1 MLKKY
6 FGCAL
11 DIHLTRTQ
19 INSPMSL
26 WIPSHLSA
34 FLWSRARNI
43 LIARIKKEKKK
54 FWWSAIWKQNEYFK
68 ISSAHYA
75 DKSPS
80 NSFCLLDRARLAS
93 VNLCTHIAS
102 LFWEAVDNICTCTH
116 HIIIKVILIQV
127 FFWNIKNKFNILSEK
142 NSYTCI

>member
-19 INSPMSL
+19 IAQCHCEYLVIYQPFYDLEQEIFWLQELKNK
-26 WIPSHLSA
+26 I
-34 FLWSRARNI
+34 
-43 LIARIKKEKKK
+43 K
-54 FWWSAIWKQNEYFK
+54 FWWSAIWWQNEYFK
-68 ISSAHYA
+68 ISSVHYA

>member
-19 INSPMSL
+19 IAQFHCEYLVIYQPFYDL
-26 WIPSHLSA
+26 EQEIFWLQE
-34 FLWSRARNI
+34 L
-43 LIARIKKEKKK
+43 KKKIK
-54 FWWSAIWKQNEYFK
+54 FWWSAIWWQNEYFK

-127 FFWNIKNKFNILSEK
+127 FFWNIKNKFNILSDK

>member
-19 INSPMSL
+19 IAQCLCEYLVIYQPFYDL
-26 WIPSHLSA
+26 EQEIFWLQE
-34 FLWSRARNI
+34 L
-43 LIARIKKEKKK
+43 KKKIK
-54 FWWSAIWKQNEYFK
+54 FWWSAIWWQNEYFK
-68 ISSAHYA
+68 ISWAHYA

-102 LFWEAVDNICTCTH
+102 LCWEAVDNICTCTH

-127 FFWNIKNKFNILSEK
+127 FFWNIKNKFNILSDK